1 MNKQNYTIS
10 MYYEKSSTQK
20 GDFKRIQKDKVLS
33 NKIDK
38 RGCIL

>member
-20 GDFKRIQKDKVLS
+20 GDL
-33 NKIDK
+33 KIHK
-38 RGCIL
+38 KGQSFIK